1 MKKLISLLLLLIASQ
16 VQAIP
21 TLEKLLELNNSIVAV
36 NVDLPDG
43 SSGSGTGV
51 VVSKEYVATDCHVI
65 ANTLGA
71 NISKF
76 DDAYKPIAFKADW
89 KHDLCLLKFEE
100 LPFKPVPIRDSK
112 TLQYEE
118 DVFSISYPSGN
129 NVPQPSYGSV
139 KAIHN
144 FDNGVIIRSDAAF
157 ALGSSGGGLFD
168 EKFNLI
174 GITTFKSPGPQGY
187 FYSLPVEWIKK
198 LMKEPDAKSL
208 KTLDIPFWAMP
219 FEQKPYFMKVVIPYQ
234 NKEWD
239 TLKSI
244 SDLWIKE
251 EPNSSDAWYFLGLA
265 DQGKKDLK
273 AAKEAFL
280 KAEKINPRHL
290 DAMMGLAEIAE
301 SEKDLASLQN
311 IQTKVNQLNTSLAEV
326 ISNKLIK
333 LK

>member
-1 MKKLISLLLLLIASQ
+1 MKKIISLLLLLIASQ

-208 KTLDIPFWAMP
+208 KTLDIPFWAVP

>member
-1 MKKLISLLLLLIASQ
+1 MKNTISLFLLLIATQ
-16 VQAIP
+16 AQAIP
-21 TLEKLLELNNSIVAV
+21 TFEKLLELNNSIVVV
-36 NVDLPDG
+36 NVDFPDG
-43 SSGSGTGV
+43 SSGTGTGV

-71 NISKF
+71 NISKY
-76 DDAYKPIAFKADW
+76 DDTYKPIAFKADW

-100 LPFKPVPIRDSK
+100 LPFMPFPLRDSQ

-118 DVFSISYPSGN
+118 DVFSVSYPNGS

-139 KAIHN
+139 KAMHKL
-144 FDNGVIIRSDAAF
+144 DSSVIIRSDAAF

-168 EKFNLI
+168 EKYNLI
-174 GITTFKSPGPQGY
+174 GITTFKSPGPQGF

-198 LMKEPDAKSL
+198 LMKEPNTKSL

-219 FEQKPYFMKVVIPYQ
+219 FEQKPYFMQVVIPFQ

-251 EPNSSDAWYFLGLA
+251 EPNSPDAWYFMGLA
-265 DQGKKDLK
+265 SQGKKDLK
-273 AAKEAFL
+273 TAKEAFS
-280 KAEKINPRHL
+280 KAEKINPRHA

-301 SEKDLASLQN
+301 SEKDLAALQN
-311 IQTKVNQLNTSLAEV
+311 IQKKVNQLNTSLAEV
-326 ISNKLIK
+326 ILNKLDK

>member
-1 MKKLISLLLLLIASQ
+1 MKNTISLFLLLIATQ
-16 VQAIP
+16 AQAIP
-21 TLEKLLELNNSIVAV
+21 TFAKLLELNNSIVVV
-36 NVDLPDG
+36 NVDFPDG
-43 SSGSGTGV
+43 SSGTGTGV

-71 NISKF
+71 NISKY
-76 DDAYKPIAFKADW
+76 DDTYKPIAFKADW

-100 LPFKPVPIRDSK
+100 LPFTPVPLRDSQ

-118 DVFSISYPSGN
+118 DVFSVSYPNGS

-139 KAIHN
+139 KAMHKL
-144 FDNGVIIRSDAAF
+144 DSSVIIRSDAAF

-168 EKFNLI
+168 EKYNLI
-174 GITTFKSPGPQGY
+174 GITTFKSPGPQGF

-198 LMKEPDAKSL
+198 LMKEPNTKSL

-251 EPNSSDAWYFLGLA
+251 EPNSPDAWYFMGLA
-265 DQGKKDLK
+265 SQGKKDLK
-273 AAKEAFL
+273 TAKEAFSR
-280 KAEKINPRHL
+280 AEKINPRHV

-301 SEKDLASLQN
+301 SEKDLAALQN
-311 IQTKVNQLNTSLAEV
+311 IQKKVNQLNTSLAEV
-326 ISNKLIK
+326 ILNKLDK

>member
-1 MKKLISLLLLLIASQ
+1 MKNTISLFLLLIATQ
-16 VQAIP
+16 AEAIP
-21 TLEKLLELNNSIVAV
+21 TFEKLLELNNSIVVV
-36 NVDLPDG
+36 NVDFPDG
-43 SSGSGTGV
+43 SSGTGTGV

-71 NISKF
+71 NISKY
-76 DDAYKPIAFKADW
+76 DDTYKPIAFKADW

-100 LPFKPVPIRDSK
+100 LPFTPVPLRDSQ

-118 DVFSISYPSGN
+118 DVFSVSYPNGS
-129 NVPQPSYGSV
+129 NVPQPSYGTV
-139 KAIHN
+139 KAIHKL
-144 FDNGVIIRSDAAF
+144 DSSVIIRSDAAF

-168 EKFNLI
+168 EKYNLI
-174 GITTFKSPGPQGY
+174 GITTFKSPGPQGF

-198 LMKEPDAKSL
+198 LMKEPNTKSL

-219 FEQKPYFMKVVIPYQ
+219 FEQKPYFMQVVIPFQ

-251 EPNSSDAWYFLGLA
+251 EPNSPDAWYFMGLA
-265 DQGKKDLK
+265 SQGKKDLK
-273 AAKEAFL
+273 TAKEAFS
-280 KAEKINPRHL
+280 KAEKINPRHA

-301 SEKDLASLQN
+301 SEKDLAALQN
-311 IQTKVNQLNTSLAEV
+311 IQKKVNQLNTSLAEV
-326 ISNKLIK
+326 ILNKLDK

>member
-1 MKKLISLLLLLIASQ
+1 MKKIISLLFLLIASQ

-144 FDNGVIIRSDAAF
+144 YDNSVIIRSDAAF

-168 EKFNLI
+168 EKYNLI

-280 KAEKINPRHL
+280 KAEKINPRHV

-301 SEKDLASLQN
+301 FEKDLASLQN

-326 ISNKLIK
+326 ISNKLNK

>member
-1 MKKLISLLLLLIASQ
+1 MKKIISLLLLLIASQ

-21 TLEKLLELNNSIVAV
+21 TFEKLLELNNSIVVV

-144 FDNGVIIRSDAAF
+144 FDNSVIIRSDAAF

-168 EKFNLI
+168 EKYNLI

-198 LMKEPDAKSL
+198 LMKEPDTKSL

-326 ISNKLIK
+326 ISNKLNK

>member
-1 MKKLISLLLLLIASQ
+1 MKNTISLFLLLIATQ
-16 VQAIP
+16 AQAIP
-21 TLEKLLELNNSIVAV
+21 TFEKLLELNNSIVVV
-36 NVDLPDG
+36 NVDFPDG
-43 SSGSGTGV
+43 SSGTGTGV

-71 NISKF
+71 NISKY
-76 DDAYKPIAFKADW
+76 DDTYKPIAFKADW

-100 LPFKPVPIRDSK
+100 LPFTPFPLRDSQ

-118 DVFSISYPSGN
+118 DVFSLSYPNGS

-139 KAIHN
+139 KAMHKL
-144 FDNGVIIRSDAAF
+144 DSSVIIRSDAAF

-168 EKFNLI
+168 EKYNLI
-174 GITTFKSPGPQGY
+174 GITTFKSPGPQGF

-198 LMKEPDAKSL
+198 LMKEPNTKSL

-219 FEQKPYFMKVVIPYQ
+219 FEQKPYFMQVVIPFQ

-251 EPNSSDAWYFLGLA
+251 EPNSPDAWYFMGLA
-265 DQGKKDLK
+265 SQGKKDLK
-273 AAKEAFL
+273 TAKEAFS
-280 KAEKINPRHL
+280 KAEKINPRHV

-301 SEKDLASLQN
+301 SEKDLAALQN
-311 IQTKVNQLNTSLAEV
+311 IQKKVNQLNTSLAEV
-326 ISNKLIK
+326 ILSKLDK

>member
-1 MKKLISLLLLLIASQ
+1 MKKIISLLFLLIASQ

-144 FDNGVIIRSDAAF
+144 FDNSVIIRSDAAF

-280 KAEKINPRHL
+280 KAEKINPRHV

>member
-1 MKKLISLLLLLIASQ
+1 MKKQISLILLLIASQ
-16 VQAIP
+16 AQAAVP
-21 TLEKLLELNNSIVAV
+21 FEKLLEINNSIVVV

-71 NISKF
+71 NIAKH

-100 LPFKPVPIRDSK
+100 LPFKPVPMRDSR

-118 DVFSISYPSGN
+118 DVFNISYPNGS

-139 KAIHN
+139 KAVHN
-144 FDNGVIIRSDAAF
+144 LDNSVIIRSDAAF
-157 ALGSSGGGLFD
+157 SLGSSGGGLFD
-168 EKFNLI
+168 EKYNLI
-174 GITTFKSPGPQGY
+174 GITTFKSPGPQGF

-208 KTLDIPFWAMP
+208 KTLDIPFWALP
-219 FEQKPYFMKVVIPYQ
+219 LEQKPYFMKVVIPYQ

-244 SDLWIKE
+244 SDLWVKE
-251 EPNSSDAWYFLGLA
+251 EPNSPDAWYFLGLA
-265 DQGKKDLK
+265 DQGKKNLK

-280 KAEKINPRHL
+280 KAEKINPRHV

-301 SEKDLASLQN
+301 SEKDLLALQN
-311 IQTKVNQLNTSLAEV
+311 IQKKVNQINTSLAEV
-326 ISNKLIK
+326 ISNKLDK
-333 LK
+333 FK

>member
-16 VQAIP
+16 VQATP

-100 LPFKPVPIRDSK
+100 LPFKPVAIRDSK

-144 FDNGVIIRSDAAF
+144 YDNSVIIRSDAAF

-168 EKFNLI
+168 EKYNLI

>member
-1 MKKLISLLLLLIASQ
+1 MNKTISLFFLLIATQ
-16 VQAIP
+16 VEAIP
-21 TLEKLLELNNSIVAV
+21 TFEKLLELNNSIVLV
-36 NVDLPDG
+36 NVDLPNG
-43 SSGSGTGV
+43 ASGTGTGV
-51 VVSKEYVATDCHVI
+51 IVSKEYVATDCHVI

-71 NISKF
+71 NISKY
-76 DDAYKPIAFKADW
+76 DDAYKPVAFKADW

-100 LPFKPVPIRDSK
+100 LPFKPLPMRDSQ

-118 DVFSISYPSGN
+118 DVFSISYPNGS

-139 KAIHN
+139 KAMHIL
-144 FDNGVIIRSDAAF
+144 DSSVIIRSDAAF
-157 ALGSSGGGLFD
+157 SLGSSGGGLFD
-168 EKFNLI
+168 EKYNLI

-198 LMKEPDAKSL
+198 LMKEPDTKSL

-244 SDLWIKE
+244 SDLWVKE

-265 DQGKKDLK
+265 DQGKKNLK
-273 AAKEAFL
+273 SAKDAFL
-280 KAEKINPRHL
+280 RAEKINPRHV

-301 SEKDLASLQN
+301 SEKDLATLQN
-311 IQTKVNQLNTSLAEV
+311 IYKKVNQLNTSLAEV
-326 ISNKLIK
+326 ISNKLDK

>member
-280 KAEKINPRHL
+280 KAEKINPRHV

-326 ISNKLIK
+326 ISNKLNK

>member
-1 MKKLISLLLLLIASQ
+1 MKKAISLFLFLISSQ
-16 VQAIP
+16 VNAIP
-21 TLEKLLELNNSIVAV
+21 SFEKLLELNNSIVSV

-43 SSGSGTGV
+43 SSGTGTGV

-76 DDAYKPIAFKADW
+76 DDTYKPIGFKADW

-100 LPFKPVPIRDSK
+100 LPFKPFSLRDSK

-118 DVFSISYPSGN
+118 DVFSVSFPNGS

-139 KAIHN
+139 KGIHRL
-144 FDNGVIIRSDAAF
+144 DNSVIIRSDAAF
-157 ALGSSGGGLFD
+157 SLGSSGGGLFD
-168 EKFNLI
+168 EKNNLV
-174 GITTFKSPGPQGY
+174 GITTFKSPGPQGF
-187 FYSLPVEWIKK
+187 FYSLPVEWIKH
-198 LMKEPDAKSL
+198 LMSQPDTQSL
-208 KTLDIPFWAMP
+208 KTMDVPFWALP
-219 FEQKPYFMKVVIPYQ
+219 FEQKPNFMKVVIPYQ

-251 EPNSSDAWYFLGLA
+251 ESSSPDAWYFLGLA
-265 DQGKKDLK
+265 EQGKKDLK
-273 AAKEAFL
+273 AAKEAFS
-280 KAEKINPRHL
+280 KAEKINPRHV

-301 SEKDLASLQN
+301 SEKDLVTLQN
-311 IQTKVNQLNTSLAEV
+311 IQKKVNQLNTSLAEV
-326 ISNKLIK
+326 ISNKLDKIK
-333 LK
+333 

>member
-1 MKKLISLLLLLIASQ
+1 MKKIISLFLLFIASE

-21 TLEKLLELNNSIVAV
+21 TLEKLLELNNSIVVV

-43 SSGSGTGV
+43 SSGAGTGV

-100 LPFKPVPIRDSK
+100 LPFKPFSIRDSK

-139 KAIHN
+139 KGIHN
-144 FDNGVIIRSDAAF
+144 FDDGVIIRSDAAF

-168 EKFNLI
+168 EKYNLI

-208 KTLDIPFWAMP
+208 KTLEIPFWAMP

-273 AAKEAFL
+273 AAKEAFS
-280 KAEKINPRHL
+280 KAEKINPRHV
-290 DAMMGLAEIAE
+290 DALMGLAEIAE
-301 SEKDLASLQN
+301 YEKDLVSLQN
-311 IQTKVNQLNTSLAEV
+311 IQKKVNQLNTSLAEV
-326 ISNKLIK
+326 ILNKLDK

>member
-144 FDNGVIIRSDAAF
+144 FDNSVIIRSDAAF

-326 ISNKLIK
+326 ISNKLNK

>member
-1 MKKLISLLLLLIASQ
+1 MKHTISLFLLLIATQ
-16 VQAIP
+16 AEAIP
-21 TLEKLLELNNSIVAV
+21 TFEKLLELNNSIVVV
-36 NVDLPDG
+36 NVDFPDG
-43 SSGSGTGV
+43 SSGTGTGV

-65 ANTLGA
+65 ANTMGA
-71 NISKF
+71 NISKY
-76 DDAYKPIAFKADW
+76 DNTYKPIAFKADW

-100 LPFKPVPIRDSK
+100 LPFTPVSLRDSQ

-118 DVFSISYPSGN
+118 DVFSVSYPNGS

-139 KAIHN
+139 KALHRL
-144 FDNGVIIRSDAAF
+144 DSSVIIRSDAAF

-168 EKFNLI
+168 EKYNLI
-174 GITTFKSPGPQGY
+174 GITTFKSPGPQGF

-198 LMKEPDAKSL
+198 LMKEPDTKSL

-239 TLKSI
+239 ALKSI

-265 DQGKKDLK
+265 GQGKKDLK
-273 AAKEAFL
+273 AAKEAFS
-280 KAEKINPRHL
+280 KAERINPRHV
-290 DAMMGLAEIAE
+290 DAMMGLADIAE
-301 SEKDLASLQN
+301 SEKDLVAQQN
-311 IQTKVNQLNTSLAEV
+311 IQKKVNQLNTSLAEV
-326 ISNKLIK
+326 ILNKLDK

>member
-1 MKKLISLLLLLIASQ
+1 MKKIISLLLLLIASQ

-144 FDNGVIIRSDAAF
+144 FDNSVIIRSDAAF

-311 IQTKVNQLNTSLAEV
+311 IQIKVNQLNTNLAEV

>member
-1 MKKLISLLLLLIASQ
+1 MKNTISLFLLLIATQ
-16 VQAIP
+16 AEAIP
-21 TLEKLLELNNSIVAV
+21 TFAKLLELNNSIVVV
-36 NVDLPDG
+36 NVDFPDG
-43 SSGSGTGV
+43 SSGTGTGV

-71 NISKF
+71 NISKY
-76 DDAYKPIAFKADW
+76 DDTYKPIAFKADW

-100 LPFKPVPIRDSK
+100 LPFTPVPLRDSQ

-118 DVFSISYPSGN
+118 DVFSVSYPNGS

-139 KAIHN
+139 KAMHKL
-144 FDNGVIIRSDAAF
+144 DSSVIIRSDAAF

-168 EKFNLI
+168 EKYNLI
-174 GITTFKSPGPQGY
+174 GITTFKSPGPQGF

-198 LMKEPDAKSL
+198 LMKEPNTKSL

-251 EPNSSDAWYFLGLA
+251 EPNSPDAWYFLGLA
-265 DQGKKDLK
+265 SQGKKDLK
-273 AAKEAFL
+273 AAKEAFSR
-280 KAEKINPRHL
+280 AEKINPRHA

-301 SEKDLASLQN
+301 SEKDLVALQN
-311 IQTKVNQLNTSLAEV
+311 IQKKVNQLNTSLAEV
-326 ISNKLIK
+326 ILNKLDK

>member
-1 MKKLISLLLLLIASQ
+1 MKKIISLLLLLIASQ

-21 TLEKLLELNNSIVAV
+21 TFEKLLELNNSIVVV

-43 SSGSGTGV
+43 SSGSGSGV

-100 LPFKPVPIRDSK
+100 LPFKPVPIRESK

-139 KAIHN
+139 KAMHN
-144 FDNGVIIRSDAAF
+144 FDNSVIIRSDAAF

-198 LMKEPDAKSL
+198 LMKEPDTKSL

-326 ISNKLIK
+326 ISNKLNK

>member
-1 MKKLISLLLLLIASQ
+1 MKKAISLFLFLISSQ
-16 VQAIP
+16 VNAIP
-21 TLEKLLELNNSIVAV
+21 SFEKLLELNNSIVAV

-43 SSGSGTGV
+43 SSGTGTGV

-76 DDAYKPIAFKADW
+76 DDTYKPIGFKADW

-100 LPFKPVPIRDSK
+100 LPFKPFSLRDSK

-118 DVFSISYPSGN
+118 DVFSVSFPNGS

-139 KAIHN
+139 KGIHRL
-144 FDNGVIIRSDAAF
+144 DNSVIIRSDAAF
-157 ALGSSGGGLFD
+157 SLGSSGGGLFD
-168 EKFNLI
+168 EKNNLV
-174 GITTFKSPGPQGY
+174 GITTFKSPGPQGF
-187 FYSLPVEWIKK
+187 FYSLPVEWIKH
-198 LMKEPDAKSL
+198 LMSQPDTQSL
-208 KTLDIPFWAMP
+208 KTMDVPFWALP
-219 FEQKPYFMKVVIPYQ
+219 FEQKPNFMKVVIPYQ

-251 EPNSSDAWYFLGLA
+251 ESSSPDAWYFLGLA
-265 DQGKKDLK
+265 EQGKKDFK
-273 AAKEAFL
+273 AAKEAFS
-280 KAEKINPRHL
+280 KAEKINPRHV

-301 SEKDLASLQN
+301 SEKDLVTLQN
-311 IQTKVNQLNTSLAEV
+311 IQKKVNQLNASLAEV
-326 ISNKLIK
+326 ISNKLDKIK
-333 LK
+333 

>member
-1 MKKLISLLLLLIASQ
+1 MKKIISLLFLLIASQ

-144 FDNGVIIRSDAAF
+144 YDNSVIIRSDAAF

-168 EKFNLI
+168 EKYNLI

>member
-1 MKKLISLLLLLIASQ
+1 MKNTISLFLLLIATQ
-16 VQAIP
+16 AQAIP
-21 TLEKLLELNNSIVAV
+21 TFAKLLELNNSIVVV
-36 NVDLPDG
+36 NVDFPDG
-43 SSGSGTGV
+43 SSGTGTGV

-71 NISKF
+71 NISKY
-76 DDAYKPIAFKADW
+76 DDTYKPIAFKADW

-100 LPFKPVPIRDSK
+100 LPFTPVPLRDSQ

-118 DVFSISYPSGN
+118 DVFSISYPNGTS
-129 NVPQPSYGSV
+129 VPQPSYGSV
-139 KAIHN
+139 KAMHRL
-144 FDNGVIIRSDAAF
+144 DSSVIIRSDAAF

-168 EKFNLI
+168 EKYNLI
-174 GITTFKSPGPQGY
+174 GITTFKSPGPQGF

-198 LMKEPDAKSL
+198 LMKEPNTKSL

-219 FEQKPYFMKVVIPYQ
+219 FEQKPYFMQVVIPFQ

-251 EPNSSDAWYFLGLA
+251 EPNSPDAWYFMGLA
-265 DQGKKDLK
+265 SQGKKDLK
-273 AAKEAFL
+273 TAKEAFSR
-280 KAEKINPRHL
+280 AEKINPRHV

-301 SEKDLASLQN
+301 SEKDLAALQN
-311 IQTKVNQLNTSLAEV
+311 IQKKVNQLNTSLAEV
-326 ISNKLIK
+326 ILNKLDK

>member
-144 FDNGVIIRSDAAF
+144 YDNSVIIRSDAAF

>member
-1 MKKLISLLLLLIASQ
+1 MKKIISLLLLLIASQ

-139 KAIHN
+139 KAMHN

-168 EKFNLI
+168 EKYNLI

-198 LMKEPDAKSL
+198 LMKEPDTKSL

-280 KAEKINPRHL
+280 KAEKINPRHV

-326 ISNKLIK
+326 ISNKLNK

>member
-1 MKKLISLLLLLIASQ
+1 MKKIISLLLLLIASQ

-21 TLEKLLELNNSIVAV
+21 TFEKLLELNNSIVVV

-43 SSGSGTGV
+43 SSGSGSGV

-100 LPFKPVPIRDSK
+100 LPFKPVPIRESK

-139 KAIHN
+139 KAMHN

-168 EKFNLI
+168 EKYNLI

-198 LMKEPDAKSL
+198 LMKEPDTKSL

-326 ISNKLIK
+326 ISNKLNK

>member
-1 MKKLISLLLLLIASQ
+1 MKNTISLFLLLIATQ
-16 VQAIP
+16 AQAIP
-21 TLEKLLELNNSIVAV
+21 TFAKLLELNNSIVVV
-36 NVDLPDG
+36 NVDFPDG
-43 SSGSGTGV
+43 SSGTGTGV

-71 NISKF
+71 NISKY
-76 DDAYKPIAFKADW
+76 DDTYKPIAFKADW

-100 LPFKPVPIRDSK
+100 LPFTPVPLRDSQ

-118 DVFSISYPSGN
+118 DVFSVSYPNGS

-139 KAIHN
+139 KAMHKL
-144 FDNGVIIRSDAAF
+144 DSSVIIRSDAAF

-168 EKFNLI
+168 EKYNLI
-174 GITTFKSPGPQGY
+174 GITTFKSPGPQGF

-198 LMKEPDAKSL
+198 LMNEPNTKSL

-251 EPNSSDAWYFLGLA
+251 EPNSPDAWYFMGLA
-265 DQGKKDLK
+265 SQGKKDLK
-273 AAKEAFL
+273 TAKEAFSR
-280 KAEKINPRHL
+280 AEKINPRHV

-301 SEKDLASLQN
+301 SEKDLAALQN
-311 IQTKVNQLNTSLAEV
+311 IQKKVNQLNTSLAEV
-326 ISNKLIK
+326 ILNKLDK

>member
-265 DQGKKDLK
+265 DQGKKDFK

>member
-1 MKKLISLLLLLIASQ
+1 MKKIISLLFLLIASQ

-144 FDNGVIIRSDAAF
+144 FDNSVIIRSDAAF

-326 ISNKLIK
+326 ISNKLNK

>member
-1 MKKLISLLLLLIASQ
+1 MKNTISLFLLLIATQ
-16 VQAIP
+16 AQAIP
-21 TLEKLLELNNSIVAV
+21 TFAKLLELNNSIVVV
-36 NVDLPDG
+36 NVDFPDG
-43 SSGSGTGV
+43 SSGTGTGV

-71 NISKF
+71 NISKY
-76 DDAYKPIAFKADW
+76 DDTYKPIAFKADW

-100 LPFKPVPIRDSK
+100 LPFTPVPLRDSQ

-118 DVFSISYPSGN
+118 DVFSISYPNGTS
-129 NVPQPSYGSV
+129 VPQPSYGSV
-139 KAIHN
+139 KAMHRL
-144 FDNGVIIRSDAAF
+144 DSSVIIRSDAAF

-168 EKFNLI
+168 EKYNLI
-174 GITTFKSPGPQGY
+174 GITTFKSPGPQGF

-198 LMKEPDAKSL
+198 LMKEPNTKSL

-251 EPNSSDAWYFLGLA
+251 EPNSPDAWYFLGLA
-265 DQGKKDLK
+265 SQGKKDLK
-273 AAKEAFL
+273 AAKEAFS
-280 KAEKINPRHL
+280 KAEKINPRHA

-301 SEKDLASLQN
+301 SEKDLAALQN
-311 IQTKVNQLNTSLAEV
+311 IQKKVNQLNTSLAEV
-326 ISNKLIK
+326 ILNKLDK

>member
-1 MKKLISLLLLLIASQ
+1 MKKTISLLLLLIASQ

-21 TLEKLLELNNSIVAV
+21 TFEKLLELNNSIVVV

-43 SSGSGTGV
+43 SSGSGSGV

-100 LPFKPVPIRDSK
+100 LPFKPVPIRESK

-139 KAIHN
+139 KAMHN

-168 EKFNLI
+168 EKYNLI

-198 LMKEPDAKSL
+198 LMKEPDTKSL

-280 KAEKINPRHL
+280 KAEKINPRHV

-326 ISNKLIK
+326 ISNKLNK

>member
-1 MKKLISLLLLLIASQ
+1 MKKIISLLLLLIASQ

-21 TLEKLLELNNSIVAV
+21 TFEKLLELNNSIVVV

-43 SSGSGTGV
+43 SSGSGSGV

-100 LPFKPVPIRDSK
+100 LPFKPVPIRESK

-139 KAIHN
+139 KAMHN

-168 EKFNLI
+168 EKYNLI

-198 LMKEPDAKSL
+198 LMKEPDTKSL

-280 KAEKINPRHL
+280 KAEKINPRHV

-326 ISNKLIK
+326 ISNKLNK

>member
-1 MKKLISLLLLLIASQ
+1 MKKIISLLLLLIASQ

>member
-1 MKKLISLLLLLIASQ
+1 MKKIISLLLLLTAFQ